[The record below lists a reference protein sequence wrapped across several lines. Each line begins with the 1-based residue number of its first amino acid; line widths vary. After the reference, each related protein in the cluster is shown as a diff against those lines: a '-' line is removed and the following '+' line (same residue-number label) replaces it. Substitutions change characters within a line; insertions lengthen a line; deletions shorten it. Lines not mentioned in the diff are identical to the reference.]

1 MSDEALTNILTRLCS
16 GDVAAAERVFREYEP
31 YLRKAVRRQLPPRL
45 RARFD
50 SVDIVQSV
58 WASVLTG
65 FREAGWKFSDANHL
79 RAFLLRATRNRF
91 IDRVRHHQPS
101 LDQEEPL
108 GDANLAEVSPS
119 PEPRP
124 SEVVQAQDL
133 WDRML
138 ALCPA
143 EHQVLLRLK
152 RQGHSLGE
160 IAAQTGLHVDSVRRI
175 LRNLARQL
183 AFGPPLE

>member
-1 MSDEALTNILTRLCS
+1 MSEEALTNLLTRLCS
-16 GDVAAAERVFREYEP
+16 GDVAAAERVFHEYEP

-65 FREAGWKFSDANHL
+65 FRDAGWKFTDANHL

-91 IDRVRHHQPS
+91 IDRVRQHQTS
-101 LDQEEPL
+101 LAQEEPL
-108 GDANLAEVSPS
+108 GDADLGELGESQ
-119 PEPRP
+119 EPRP
-124 SEVVQAQDL
+124 SEVVQAEDL
-133 WDRML
+133 WTRML
-138 ALCPA
+138 ALCPT
-143 EHQVLLRLK
+143 EHQELLRLK

-160 IAAQTGLHVDSVRRI
+160 IATRTGLHVDSVRRI
-175 LRNLARQL
+175 LRNLARQI